1 MSSRRLMVLGSLWI
15 LAMVILCQGCQ
26 QKTAAPET
34 RADRV
39 DVSLQPVKTVEYKV
53 PVRATGLLG
62 TVNEMKLSFKT
73 GGIIRKL
80 SVNEGDDVK
89 RGTVLAELDL
99 SEVRAQVRQARIAL
113 DKSERD
119 LKRAEN
125 LYRDSVVTLE
135 QYQDVQSAYELA
147 KAREKVAE
155 FNLQHSR
162 IIAPANGKVQ
172 KIMSETNEMIAP
184 GYPVLLFAS
193 TEGDWVVRV
202 TISDKDVVKL
212 TLGDSARVIM
222 DAYPDVRFL
231 AMVTEIGTIADP
243 YTGSYEVELSIYRPE
258 ASFRTG
264 FFSRAEIYPAA
275 TLSALMV
282 PLESLLDAQ
291 DNLASVYVW
300 KEDQAVRKRI
310 RTGGIQQGRV
320 VVVDGLNEGDLVV
333 TDGAK
338 FIRPGS
344 QVHPV
349 NGPGT
354 GTDPEAEPQQDP
366 VNGPGSGTDP
376 EAEPQQDPVNE
387 PQQDPPGEINMP

>member
-1 MSSRRLMVLGSLWI
+1 MAAGSL
-15 LAMVILCQGCQ
+15 LLLGLVMLCQGCRQ
-26 QKTAAPET
+26 QAAVQET
-34 RADRV
+34 TADRV
-39 DVSLQPVKTVEYKV
+39 DVSLQPVKTIEYKV

-62 TVNEMKLSFKT
+62 TSNEMKLSFKT
-73 GGIIRKL
+73 GGIIRKI
-80 SVNEGDDVK
+80 SVNEGDGVK

-99 SEVRAQVRQARIAL
+99 SEIKAQVEQARIAL
-113 DKSERD
+113 EKSERD

-125 LYRDSVVTLE
+125 LYHDSVATLE

-147 KAREKVAE
+147 KAREKVAD

-162 IIAPANGKVQ
+162 IVAPANGNVQ
-172 KIMSETNEMIAP
+172 KIMSETSEMIAP

-202 TISDKDVVKL
+202 TISDKDVVRL
-212 TLGDSARVIM
+212 NLGDSARITM

-275 TLSALMV
+275 TMRALMV
-282 PLESLLDAQ
+282 PLECLLDAQ

-310 RTGGIQQGRV
+310 RTGGIQKGRV
-320 VVVDGLNEGDLVV
+320 VVVDGLKEGDLVV

-338 FIRPGS
+338 FIRPNS

-349 NGPGT
+349 SLPRAGTVPG
-354 GTDPEAEPQQDP
+354 GESQQDP
-366 VNGPGSGTDP
+366 VVG
-376 EAEPQQDPVNE
+376 
-387 PQQDPPGEINMP
+387 PQQDPPREINKP